1 MSTHQVLLQTLD
13 TVNRNRIFETIY
25 CSEDLSC
32 MCVFECSKRCRG
44 GRDDFDSKH
53 GSLSTA
59 QNLETVKMFFEP
71 VAGDHWVALRLLWD
85 QLKDNL

>member
-1 MSTHQVLLQTLD
+1 VSTHQGLFQTLEN
-13 TVNRNRIFETIY
+13 VNRNRIFETTY

-32 MCVFECSKRCRG
+32 MCVFEWFKRCRVV
-44 GRDDFDSKH
+44 RNDTDSRH

-71 VAGDHWVALRLLWD
+71 V
-85 QLKDNL
+85 DNPKIVVGSTGR